1 MIVGT
6 EGILGISETAKAKRE
21 IIDRLHAN
29 KGSLPC
35 SDILKLAELEIQAC
49 REANDTIT
57 PELLRYNQGRLSAW
71 LDIRD
76 RINNGY
82 PHMPT

>member
-1 MIVGT
+1 MTSTMEQRG
-6 EGILGISETAKAKRE
+6 AAKRE
-21 IIDRLHAN
+21 IIDRLHVN
-29 KGSLPC
+29 KASLPC
-35 SDILKLAELEIQAC
+35 SDMLKLAELEIQAC